1 MTGSS
6 LSPFEAMLRACA
18 VQLAH
23 RAAGPVSATCLA
35 ESDKEIA
42 PPGGADEVLLI
53 CEKLLEIEGYL
64 ARIDP

>member
-6 LSPFEAMLRACA
+6 LSCFEAMLRACA

-23 RAAGPVSATCLA
+23 RAAGPVSATCRA

-42 PPGGADEVLLI
+42 LRVGADEVLLI
-53 CEKLLEIEGYL
+53 CEKL
-64 ARIDP
+64 

>member
-6 LSPFEAMLRACA
+6 LACFEAMLRACA

-23 RAAGPVSATCLA
+23 PAAGPLSATRRA

-42 PPGGADEVLLI
+42 LRVRADEGSADL
-53 CEKLLEIEGYL
+53 
-64 ARIDP
+64 